1 MDEKDRE
8 IIRLLQNGFPLEPE
22 PFKALGD
29 KLWIDESGV
38 ISRLA
43 RMMQDDMI
51 RYVGPFFDSRQF
63 GYVGALAAMEVPAG
77 RVDEVAAILAE
88 HHEITHNYLRD
99 GSPNVWFT
107 IIAKDEARKQ
117 AILDD
122 IKSRGNI
129 ASIQLFEARKMFKVR
144 MDQD

>member
-8 IIRLLQNGFPLEPE
+8 IIRILQNGFPLEPE

-29 KLWIDESGV
+29 KLWIDETGV

-43 RMMQDDMI
+43 RMMQAEMI
-51 RYVGPFFDSRQF
+51 RYVGPFFDSRQL
-63 GYVGALAAMEVPAG
+63 GYIGTLAAMDVPPE
-77 RVDEVAAILAE
+77 RVDDVSAILGE
-88 HHEITHNYLRD
+88 YHEITHNYLRD

-107 IIAKDEARKQ
+107 VIAKDEARKQ

-122 IKSRGNI
+122 IKRRGNI
-129 ASIQLFEARKMFKVR
+129 GSIRLFQARRLFKVR